1 MYLSAFMLN
10 FRCSSWGSAS
20 KFSMLFFVLFHDQ
33 SRCLSFNIDT
43 LSRISLW
50 HIKGMLILNQ
60 TYWSIAGIPLIGLSR
75 VTCRK
80 RNRCECD
87 QNHHQTIEYRR
98 KGVRFSLQTKCFQFL
113 PVGVL
118 NSCCQATY
126 YHAWLGFVGS
136 SLFRGRYRLEDL
148 LEGHHWHQP
157 QPGPD

>member
-87 QNHHQTIEYRR
+87 QDHHQTIEYRR
-98 KGVRFSLQTKCFQFL
+98 EGVRFSLPAGWSPEFL
-113 PVGVL
+113 L
-118 NSCCQATY
+118 SSHILSCL
-126 YHAWLGFVGS
+126 AWFC
-136 SLFRGRYRLEDL
+136 RLL
-148 LEGHHWHQP
+148 SFSWPLP
-157 QPGPD
+157 P